1 MENNKNTSKK
11 IAMIALVA
19 SVAGLLTNIDRIVDL
34 VDKFNIRNN
43 PLESSVTVKYD
54 RPSPIDYTLDITLN
68 NLSGKTRV
76 FEKLQVEVDTIQ
88 VVELKALLSNVLNE
102 ENEDLIDMQS
112 QILFA
117 TGNSGAGGIVPS
129 FIYDFETIDLK
140 AQFNNLKLNQYIKE
154 KSVDRFIVNIKEGQE
169 PMNLIVLMLNVELCE
184 LNNKCHKIMKSKIV
198 FSGDARLKS
207 MAKFSTKGFIADS
220 ILQKIQ
226 TTAGEDRF
234 IYSTL
239 KDFEPKWEASHF
251 KYVDFDKTDM
261 NTSIKDKVDL
271 NRNDF
276 ESMQMKEPTKE
287 EIHEILMNN
296 Q

>member
-1 MENNKNTSKK
+1 M
-11 IAMIALVA
+11 
-19 SVAGLLTNIDRIVDL
+19 
-34 VDKFNIRNN
+34 
-43 PLESSVTVKYD
+43 
-54 RPSPIDYTLDITLN
+54 
-68 NLSGKTRV
+68 
-76 FEKLQVEVDTIQ
+76 
-88 VVELKALLSNVLNE
+88 
-102 ENEDLIDMQS
+102 
-112 QILFA
+112 
-117 TGNSGAGGIVPS
+117 
-129 FIYDFETIDLK
+129 
-140 AQFNNLKLNQYIKE
+140 
-154 KSVDRFIVNIKEGQE
+154 
-169 PMNLIVLMLNVELCE
+169 
-184 LNNKCHKIMKSKIV
+184 
-198 FSGDARLKS
+198 
-207 MAKFSTKGFIADS
+207 
-220 ILQKIQ
+220 QKIQ